1 MPPKRVAKRRPQSP
15 ASCARTMKRPV
26 SPPRGRAWGLAAH
39 PICIDD
45 GGRANHLSNFPP
57 IAEKATEQCGTVHF
71 DAGKWLASY
80 PSPLILFPLPDSL
93 PSLFFCVCV
102 ILVVAPALA
111 HGNRSHVSDVLSS
124 SGCFRVRYVPLFR
137 LSFFFFTFL
146 SALVPK

>member
-102 ILVVAPALA
+102 ILVVAP
-111 HGNRSHVSDVLSS
+111 VLLHWHMATGLMFLTFSLPVAVLECGMCRC
-124 SGCFRVRYVPLFR
+124 SGSL
-137 LSFFFFTFL
+137 FFFLL
-146 SALVPK
+146 S